1 MSLPEISVLMPTY
14 NYASYLPEAIGSV
27 LAQDFQDFE
36 LLIIDDASTDN
47 TAGVVKPFCVRDAR
61 VNFIINPSNLG
72 MVNNW
77 NECLKRARGRHIKYV
92 FGDDK
97 LSDPQAL
104 AKMLALLR
112 NNPGAMLAASA
123 RAILDD
129 NSNVIDVCRPLPNG
143 CHNGRQII
151 TECLIEN
158 GNLIGEPTSVL
169 FRKEDAQRGFETA
182 YRQFV
187 DLEMWFH
194 LLERGD
200 LVYTRETL
208 CAFRRHAAQQTA
220 VNNATYSIKE
230 PLMLVAAYGTKPWIP
245 ARQRLDILYRARRGL
260 RRDPGARPQFLELE
274 RQCAGGFGKP
284 GYFRAWLKYIFVRP
298 LENLKRSRQKR
309 SFRRTICGLD
319 NLPGNR
325 EASARPGDP
334 NH

>member
-14 NYASYLPEAIGSV
+14 NYASYLPEAIASV

-36 LLIIDDASTDN
+36 LLIVDDASADN
-47 TAGVVKPFCVRDAR
+47 TAGAVKTFCGRDAR
-61 VNFIINPSNLG
+61 IKFAVNPANLG

-77 NECLKRARGRHIKYV
+77 NHCLKEARGKYIKFL

-104 AKMLALLR
+104 TKLITLLR
-112 NNPGAMLAASA
+112 NNPSATLAASA
-123 RAILDD
+123 RAILDEK
-129 NSNVIDVCRPLPNG
+129 SNVIDIWRSLPD
-143 CHNGRQII
+143 GRHDGRKVIS
-151 TECLIEN
+151 ECLIEN
-158 GNLIGEPTSVL
+158 GNMVGEPSSVL
-169 FRKEDAQRGFETA
+169 FRKTDALRGFDPA

-200 LVYTRETL
+200 LVSTREPL
-208 CAFRRHAAQQTA
+208 CAFRRHAGQQTV

-230 PLMLVAAYGTKPWIP
+230 PLMLVAAYGAKPWIP

-274 RQCAGGFGKP
+274 RQYAGGFGKP
-284 GYFRAWLKYIFVRP
+284 AYFRAWLKYIFVRP

-334 NH
+334 IH